1 MKKKLLEYNELGV
14 TVLPSVFS
22 DEIIGSIRNISLE
35 LKSRFGNEAIIG
47 TKKQHGVP
55 TFWKG
60 LDMASQYNEELYKLY
75 TSKLM
80 LEIAGNFLD
89 TSEVYLYN
97 DQVVVKSAKEDFEFE
112 SHCDNQYGPNFKL
125 AQKQVFKTVT
135 CCLVLDDFTE
145 HNGAIKFTTKRESE
159 ITPLPKAGSLIV
171 WDGNTVHSSTNNLSN
186 KSRGV
191 WLLIYANTD
200 IHLLPSEQDYFKRF
214 YNQKF
219 RV

>member
-1 MKKKLLEYNELGV
+1 MKQKLLEFKELGV
-14 TVLPSVFS
+14 TILPSVFS
-22 DEIIGSIRNISLE
+22 DETIGSIRNISLE

-75 TSKLM
+75 TSKSM
-80 LEIAGNFLD
+80 LKIAGYFLN

-97 DQVVVKSAKEDFEFE
+97 DQVVVKSPKEDFEFE
-112 SHCDNQYGPNFKL
+112 SHCDNQYGPNLML
-125 AQKQVFKTVT
+125 AQKGVFKTIT

-145 HNGAIKFTTKRESE
+145 HNGAIKFTTKVESE
-159 ITPLPKAGSLIV
+159 ITPLPKSGSLIV
-171 WDGNTVHSSTNNLSN
+171 WDGNTIHSSTNNLSN
-186 KSRGV
+186 GSRCV

-200 IHLLPSEQDYFKRF
+200 IHKLPAEQDYFNRF

-219 RV
+219 TV